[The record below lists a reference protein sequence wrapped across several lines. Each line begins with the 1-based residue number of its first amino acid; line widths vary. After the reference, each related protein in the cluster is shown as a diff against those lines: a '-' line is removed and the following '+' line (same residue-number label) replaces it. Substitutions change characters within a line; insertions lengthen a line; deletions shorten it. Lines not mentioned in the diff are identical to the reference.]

1 MRTGAL
7 HLSDIVAF
15 CDEFFI
21 FIFIFIFKFRTDW
34 YKLRHI
40 PGRSGTCDNLRPRA
54 SSITRTMAAD

>member
-15 CDEFFI
+15 CNKF

-40 PGRSGTCDNLRPRA
+40 PGRSGTCDNLRLRA